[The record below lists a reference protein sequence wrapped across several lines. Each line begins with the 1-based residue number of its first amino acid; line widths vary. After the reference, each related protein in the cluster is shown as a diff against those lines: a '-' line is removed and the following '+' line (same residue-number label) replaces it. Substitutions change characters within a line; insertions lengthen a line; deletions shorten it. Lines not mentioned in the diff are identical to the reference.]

1 MADSTLRIL
10 IHKFILRPLLKLL
23 FAVDVRGRTNLSG
36 LNSYIIAANHN
47 SHLDALLLY
56 YIIPEQDLARTHIVA
71 AEDYFSRRPLL
82 FRISNYLFRPIWINR
97 ESKAPDPLQAMRTRL
112 EEGHNIIIFPEGTR
126 GEAGHIC
133 HFHSGVGRVAELFQK
148 IPVVPVF
155 LFGTERA
162 FPKSSHLP
170 LPVCSSVTIGPPQQ
184 FIGSATDFSGSLE
197 AFIRRMAATETTLR
211 QSRPVSPS
219 PPGLIAV
226 MGIDGSGK
234 STLSHNLSQQLSA
247 EGEVCLVSDR
257 LEFYVQGK
265 EKNIRPLLSESIRE
279 AISRYAKQAKSLK
292 SYKLPKLAEMLL
304 RDHLIGEAGRWYKP
318 ELIIQDGSPLLNLV
332 GWSILYREDAFNR
345 EACVKAIKLL
355 SGQINIASDDPVLKE
370 FPELSLLQQLR
381 PRGMALP
388 EILIM
393 LDIDP
398 EICCRRI
405 KSRGEPVQPHETKD
419 KLSRMRN
426 GYLKVCEVADSELNI
441 PVLILKGNQDMA
453 EVCRLAVKFIQHQR
467 GE

>member
-1 MADSTLRIL
+1 MADLNPRIL

-23 FAVDVRGRTNLSG
+23 FAVDVRGRENLSG
-36 LNSYIIAANHN
+36 LTSYIIAANHN

-71 AEDYFSRRPLL
+71 AEDYFSKRPLL
-82 FRISNYLFRPIWINR
+82 FGISNYLFRPIWINR
-97 ESKAPDPLQAMRTRL
+97 EKKNPDPLQAMQTRL
-112 EEGHNIIIFPEGTR
+112 VEGHNIIIFPEGTR
-126 GEAGHIC
+126 GEAGQIC
-133 HFHSGVGRVAELFQK
+133 HFHSGVGRVAEQFQN

-170 LPVCSSVTIGPPQQ
+170 LPVCSSVTIGPPQR
-184 FIGSATDFSGSLE
+184 FIGSASDFSDSLE
-197 AFIRRMAATETTLR
+197 AFIRQIAATETASR
-211 QSRPVSPS
+211 QSRPISPS
-219 PPGLIAV
+219 PPGLVAV

-234 STLSHNLSQQLSA
+234 SSLSHNLSQQLSA
-247 EGEVCLVSDR
+247 QGEVCLVSDR
-257 LEFYVQGK
+257 LEFYVQGR

-292 SYKLPKLAEMLL
+292 SYKFPKLAEMLL
-304 RDHLIGEAGRWYKP
+304 RDHLIGEAARWYKP

-345 EACVKAIKLL
+345 EACIKAIKLL
-355 SGQINIASDDPVLKE
+355 SGQISIASNDPILKE
-370 FPELSLLQQLR
+370 FPELNLLQQLR
-381 PRGMALP
+381 PGGMALP
-388 EILIM
+388 KVLIM
-393 LDIDP
+393 LDIEP
-398 EICCRRI
+398 EICCQRI
-405 KSRGEPVQPHETKD
+405 RSRGEPVQPHETMD

-441 PVLILKGNQDMA
+441 PVLIIKGKHDMT
-453 EVCRLAVKFIQHQR
+453 EVCQIAAKFVQHQL